1 MKQLMAALRPDL
13 TERQAES
20 FELYY
25 ELLTDWNERINL
37 TAITEKEDVAGKHFV
52 DSLAAADLLPEGA
65 ACIDVGTGAGFPGV
79 PLLILRPDLKM
90 TLLDSLQ
97 KRLGFLDEL
106 LRRLGLT
113 AELVHARAEDA
124 GRDPKR
130 RERYDVVLSRA
141 VSPLPVLLEL
151 TTPFLKPGGTAIAYK
166 GNAAQEIAD
175 AARAARLL
183 NVTVSCLDVAS
194 GYGARTLVLAKK
206 TAPTPK
212 AYPRKA
218 GTPSKQPL

>member
-13 TERQAES
+13 TKRQAES

-25 ELLTDWNERINL
+25 ELLTEWNGRINL
-37 TAITEKEDVAGKHFV
+37 TAITEKEDVARKHFV
-52 DSLAAADLLPEGA
+52 DSLAAADLLPDGA

-79 PLLILRPDLKM
+79 PLLILRPDLHM

-130 RERYDVVLSRA
+130 RERYDAVLSRA

-151 TTPFLKPGGTAIAYK
+151 TTPFLKTGGTAIAYK

-183 NVTVSCLDVAS
+183 NVTVSAL
-194 GYGARTLVLAKK
+194 
-206 TAPTPK
+206 
-212 AYPRKA
+212 
-218 GTPSKQPL
+218 